1 MKKITAQ
8 AGIRNAKKD
17 SLIYSAVEET
27 IAISG
32 KKNKSVIQ
40 TFLAFSEKQQENKLG
55 WIAFILAAQICALVP
70 LTLLAISANGD
81 HFVLW
86 IPVIISSFVTGMVN
100 LAGLPTKITIPIFLI
115 SALIDVGVIM
125 LSFLL

>member
-1 MKKITAQ
+1 MENITTQ
-8 AGIRNAKKD
+8 AGFGRGKKD
-17 SLIYSAVEET
+17 LLLSVPDET
-27 IAISG
+27 IAGKG
-32 KKNKSVIQ
+32 KKTKNVIQ
-40 TFLAFSEKQQENKLG
+40 KFLAFSEKQQQNKLG

-86 IPVIISSFVTGMVN
+86 IPVIISSFATGMVN

-115 SALIDVGVIM
+115 SVLIDVFVIM